1 MKPEIII
8 KNWLLA
14 WFKPEIITEYNTIER
29 VRQPLTKDNFGAFIE
44 IFRDEGSRQ
53 IFTDAEKETLKSI
66 ILQPL
71 EFGTGY
77 PRNQNE
83 PIKVS
88 TVYLIEAGWQQ
99 QSTYIGSQFWHG
111 KMATHIAVV
120 GRSTGDVLNMS
131 EPSLLLQVIT
141 SLLLSGLNYFEAN
154 HMSNPTINETLYG
167 ADEANS
173 HEKGFSMRT
182 LSINYDAHRNG
193 VITDDQKG

>member
-14 WFKPEIITEYNTIER
+14 WFKPEKVTEYNTVER
-29 VRQPLTKDNFGAFIE
+29 VRQSLTKDNFGAFIE
-44 IFRDEGSRQ
+44 MFRDEGSNQ
-53 IFTDAEKETLKSI
+53 IFTDDEKITLKSI

-88 TVYLIEAGWQQ
+88 TIYIIEGGWQQ

-111 KMATHIAVV
+111 KMTTHIVIV
-120 GRSTGDVLNMS
+120 GRTAGDVLNMS
-131 EPSLLLQVIT
+131 EPTLLRQSVT

-154 HMSNPTINETLYG
+154 HMSDMTINEILYG

-182 LSINYDAHRNG
+182 LSMTYDAHRNG